1 MQIFGDVSKV
11 SRRIKAGGMTAGER
25 LKSRILTWS
34 PLLAFLLLAL
44 PLPAYFLFRYFT
56 ATENVG
62 EYMLFALTSLG
73 VFSIFGLVA
82 AFAVVFYKRLWE
94 RRLRERLA
102 SDGVTADELRWFES
116 ELTDEQRRSL
126 ASMEARKPLLAGA
139 YRETLAARVTAA
151 RVLASARRDAQLV
164 ERRIRTAEG
173 FQTSNRAEIERD
185 LRKDRERLSR
195 VEGEAAEHLSEMDAR
210 LLSIE
215 SLASRDAS
223 EAETELALRRLG
235 DARENLPLGLEG
247 LRYELDARE
256 EIERELR
263 EPSPAQKY
271 LKDEAVTMKNEGGEM
286 KDEAGGMK
294 AEG

>member
-1 MQIFGDVSKV
+1 
-11 SRRIKAGGMTAGER
+11 MTAGER
-25 LKSRILTWS
+25 LKSKILTWS

-73 VFSIFGLVA
+73 VFSVFGLVA
-82 AFAVVFYKRLWE
+82 AYAVVFYRRLWE
-94 RRLRERLA
+94 RKLRERLA
-102 SDGVTADELRWFES
+102 SDGVTAEELRWFES
-116 ELTDEQRRSL
+116 ELTEEQRRTL

-173 FQTSNRAEIERD
+173 FQTSNRAELEQD

-263 EPSPAQKY
+263 EPSPARKH
-271 LKDEAVTMKNEGGEM
+271 LKDEAARTKSEGGEV

-294 AEG
+294 AEGEG

>member
-1 MQIFGDVSKV
+1 MQILGGVYRV
-11 SRRIKAGGMTAGER
+11 SRRIKADGMTAGER
-25 LKSRILTWS
+25 LKSRLLTWS

-62 EYMLFALTSLG
+62 EYMIFALTSLG
-73 VFSIFGLVA
+73 VFSVFGLVA
-82 AFAVVFYKRLWE
+82 AFAVVFYKRVWE

-102 SDGVTADELRWFES
+102 ADGVTAGELRWFES
-116 ELTDEQRRSL
+116 ELSEEQRRTL
-126 ASMEARKPLLAGA
+126 REMEARRPLLAGA

-164 ERRIRTAEG
+164 ERRIRTAGG
-173 FQTSNRAEIERD
+173 FQTSNRAELEQG

-223 EAETELALRRLG
+223 EAETETALKRLG
-235 DARENLPLGLEG
+235 SVRENLPLGIEG
-247 LRYELDARE
+247 LREEQEARE
-256 EIERELR
+256 EIETELR
-263 EPSPAQKY
+263 EQKD
-271 LKDEAVTMKNEGGEM
+271 LLELPPQDEGR
-286 KDEAGGMK
+286 MK

>member
-1 MQIFGDVSKV
+1 MQFFGDVSNV
-11 SRRIKAGGMTAGER
+11 SRRIKADGMTSGER
-25 LKSRILTWS
+25 LQSRLLTWS

-62 EYMLFALTSLG
+62 EYMIFALTSLG
-73 VFSIFGLVA
+73 VFSVFGLVA
-82 AFAVVFYKRLWE
+82 AFAVIFYRRVWE

-102 SDGVTADELRWFES
+102 ADGVTAEELRWFES
-116 ELTDEQRRSL
+116 ELTEEQRRTL
-126 ASMEARKPLLAGA
+126 QEMEARKPLIAGA

-164 ERRIRTAEG
+164 ERRIKTAEG
-173 FQTSNRAEIERD
+173 FQTSNRAELEQGLRGDRD
-185 LRKDRERLSR
+185 RLSR

-210 LLSIE
+210 LLLIE

-223 EAETELALRRLG
+223 EAETETALQRLG
-235 DARENLPLGLEG
+235 SVRENLPLGIEG
-247 LRYELDARE
+247 LRYEQEARE

-263 EPSPAQKY
+263 KQEELRELPPQRI
-271 LKDEAVTMKNEGGEM
+271 KDEGGRM
-286 KDEAGGMK
+286 KDEEGGMK
-294 AEG
+294 TGA

>member
-11 SRRIKAGGMTAGER
+11 SRRIKADGMTAGER

-73 VFSIFGLVA
+73 VFSVFGLAA

-94 RRLRERLA
+94 QRLRERLA
-102 SDGVTADELRWFES
+102 ADGVTAEELRWFES
-116 ELTDEQRRSL
+116 ELTGEQRRTL
-126 ASMEARKPLLAGA
+126 ALMEARKPLLAGA

-164 ERRIRTAEG
+164 ERHVKTAEG
-173 FQTSNRAEIERD
+173 FQTSNRAELEED

-235 DARENLPLGLEG
+235 DARENLPLGIEG

-263 EPSPAQKY
+263 EPSSAQKH
-271 LKDEAVTMKNEGGEM
+271 LKDEAARTKNEGGGM

-294 AEG
+294 DEG

>member
-1 MQIFGDVSKV
+1 MQIRGGVYRV
-11 SRRIKAGGMTAGER
+11 SRRIKADGMTAGER
-25 LKSRILTWS
+25 LQTRLLTWS

-44 PLPAYFLFRYFT
+44 PLPAYLLFRYFT

-62 EYMLFALTSLG
+62 EYMIFALTSLG
-73 VFSIFGLVA
+73 VFSVFGLVA
-82 AFAVVFYKRLWE
+82 AFAVVFYRRVWE

-102 SDGVTADELRWFES
+102 ADGGTAEELRWFES
-116 ELTDEQRRSL
+116 ELTEEQRRTL
-126 ASMEARKPLLAGA
+126 REMEARKPLIAGA

-151 RVLASARRDAQLV
+151 RVLASARRDTQLV
-164 ERRIRTAEG
+164 ERRISTAEG
-173 FQTSNRAEIERD
+173 FQTSNSAELEQG

-223 EAETELALRRLG
+223 EAETETALQRLG
-235 DARENLPLGLEG
+235 SVRENLPLGIEG
-247 LRYELDARE
+247 LRYEQEARE

-263 EPSPAQKY
+263 KQKD
-271 LKDEAVTMKNEGGEM
+271 LRELPPPDKGRMK
-286 KDEAGGMK
+286 
-294 AEG
+294 

>member
-1 MQIFGDVSKV
+1 M
-11 SRRIKAGGMTAGER
+11 SRRIKADGMSASER
-25 LKSRILTWS
+25 LKSRVLTWS

-73 VFSIFGLVA
+73 VFSVFGLVA
-82 AFAVVFYKRLWE
+82 AFAVVFYRRLWE
-94 RRLRERLA
+94 RKLRERLA
-102 SDGVTADELRWFES
+102 SDGVTAEELRWFES
-116 ELTDEQRRSL
+116 ELTDEQRRTLSE
-126 ASMEARKPLLAGA
+126 MDARKPLLAGA

-151 RVLASARRDAQLV
+151 RVLASARRDAELV
-164 ERRIRTAEG
+164 ERRIKAAEG
-173 FQTSNRAEIERD
+173 FQTSNRAELEQD

-223 EAETELALRRLG
+223 EAETETALRRLG
-235 DARENLPLGLEG
+235 SARENLPLGLEG
-247 LRYELDARE
+247 LREELDARE
-256 EIERELR
+256 EVERELR
-263 EPSPAQKY
+263 ELSPTRKY
-271 LKDEAVTMKNEGGEM
+271 LKDEAARMKTEGGEL
-286 KDEAGGMK
+286 KDEAGGLK

>member
-1 MQIFGDVSKV
+1 L
-11 SRRIKAGGMTAGER
+11 TAGER
-25 LKSRILTWS
+25 AKARLLAWS

-73 VFSIFGLVA
+73 VFSLFGLAV
-82 AFAVVFYKRLWE
+82 AFAVVFYRRLWE

-102 SDGVTADELRWFES
+102 TDGVTAGELRWFES
-116 ELTDEQRRSL
+116 ELTAGQRSAL
-126 ASMEARKPLLAGA
+126 ASMEARKPLLAEA

-151 RVLASARRDAQLV
+151 RVLASARRDAELV
-164 ERRIRTAEG
+164 ERRIKTAEG
-173 FQTSNRAEIERD
+173 FQTSSRAELEQD

-195 VEGEAAEHLSEMDAR
+195 VEGEAADHLSEMDAR

-223 EAETELALRRLG
+223 EAETETALRRLG
-235 DARENLPLGLEG
+235 SARENPPLGLEG
-247 LRYELDARE
+247 IREEQEARE

-263 EPSPAQKY
+263 ELPPK
-271 LKDEAVTMKNEGGEM
+271 
-286 KDEAGGMK
+286 GGMMN
-294 AEG
+294 AE

>member
-1 MQIFGDVSKV
+1 
-11 SRRIKAGGMTAGER
+11 MTAGER

-73 VFSIFGLVA
+73 VFSVFGLVA
-82 AFAVVFYKRLWE
+82 AFAVVFYKRFWE
-94 RRLRERLA
+94 RKLRERLA
-102 SDGVTADELRWFES
+102 ADGVTAEELRWFES
-116 ELTDEQRRSL
+116 ELTDEQRRTL
-126 ASMEARKPLLAGA
+126 ALMEARKPLLAGA

-164 ERRIRTAEG
+164 ERRISTAEG
-173 FQTSNRAEIERD
+173 FQTSNRAELEQD

-235 DARENLPLGLEG
+235 DARENLPLGIED

-263 EPSPAQKY
+263 EPSPARKH
-271 LKDEAVTMKNEGGEM
+271 LKDEAAKTKNEGGEM
-286 KDEAGGMK
+286 KDEAGGIK

>member
-1 MQIFGDVSKV
+1 M
-11 SRRIKAGGMTAGER
+11 SRRIKADGMTAGER

-34 PLLAFLLLAL
+34 PLFAFLLLAL
-44 PLPAYFLFRYFT
+44 PLPAYFLFQYFN

-62 EYMLFALTSLG
+62 EYMIFALTSLG

-82 AFAVVFYKRLWE
+82 AFAVVFYRRLWE

-102 SDGVTADELRWFES
+102 SDGITADELHWFAS
-116 ELTDEQRRSL
+116 ELTDEQRRTL
-126 ASMEARKPLLAGA
+126 AEMEARKPLLAGA
-139 YRETLAARVTAA
+139 YRETLAARVTAS
-151 RVLASARRDAQLV
+151 RVLASARRDAELV
-164 ERRIRTAEG
+164 ERRIKTAEG
-173 FQTSNRAEIERD
+173 FQTSNRAELEQD

-235 DARENLPLGLEG
+235 DARENLPLGVEG

-263 EPSPAQKY
+263 EPSPTQKY
-271 LKDEAVTMKNEGGEM
+271 LRDEAARAKNEGGEL
-286 KDEAGGMK
+286 KDEASGTK